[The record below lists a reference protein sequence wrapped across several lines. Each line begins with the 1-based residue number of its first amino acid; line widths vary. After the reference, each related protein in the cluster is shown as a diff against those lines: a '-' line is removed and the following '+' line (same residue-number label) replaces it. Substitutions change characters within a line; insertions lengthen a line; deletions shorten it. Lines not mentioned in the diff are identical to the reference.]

1 MYLFAFF
8 SEYTWRSKRR
18 QRNYASLKHNANN
31 RRFNATVQALAHDA
45 FGDSAFS
52 KRFEGEGCSE
62 VGGGLGAA
70 GTQASAR
77 RARACRGVW
86 GHPPPGN
93 F

>member
-1 MYLFAFF
+1 MPNLGMSSFISLTKLSSTALFHK
-8 SEYTWRSKRR
+8 E
-18 QRNYASLKHNANN
+18 
-31 RRFNATVQALAHDA
+31 
-45 FGDSAFS
+45 GDMAAFS